1 MALPVI
7 NTRDDLDAL
16 AGTPEHDEF
25 VAILRG
31 SLWRLEK
38 DDVAQAW
45 VAVEDNATVERFGFV
60 RADFPDVLP
69 PELPAYVAP
78 VAEVFRC
85 TPWQIR
91 KVLNAL
97 GLRQAVETAVAASTD
112 QALKDGWEF
121 ATEFRSDDL
130 FVLQMGAALG
140 KSTAETAELI
150 KQAAT
155 L

>member
-7 NTRDDLDAL
+7 NTREDLDAL
-16 AGTPEHDEF
+16 ADTPEHDEF
-25 VAILRG
+25 MAVLRG

-38 DDVAQAW
+38 NDTAATWQ
-45 VAVEDNATVERFGFV
+45 AVEDNTTIERFGFV
-60 RADFPDVLP
+60 RADFPNAEA
-69 PELPAYVAP
+69 PELPVYVAP

-91 KVLNAL
+91 KVLNVL
-97 GLRQAVETAVAASTD
+97 GLRQGVEGAVAASTD

-121 ATEFRSDDL
+121 ATEFRSDDP

-140 KSTAETAELI
+140 KSAAETAELI

>member
-31 SLWRLEK
+31 SLWRLQK
-38 DDVAQAW
+38 DDQAQAW
-45 VAVEDNATVERFGFV
+45 IAIEDNATIERFGFT
-60 RADFPDVLP
+60 RADFPNAAP
-69 PELPAYVAP
+69 PDLPAYVPP

-91 KVLNAL
+91 KVLKVL
-97 GLRQAVETAVAASTD
+97 GLRQGVEGAVAASTD

-121 ATEFRSDDL
+121 ATEFRSDDP

-140 KSTAETAELI
+140 KSAAETAELI
-150 KQAAT
+150 KQAAM